1 MWQPFWGKGWWA
13 KRLWQV
19 FGVRGGGLTVVAVS
33 WGLGRWANGVAATG
47 VWGGG
52 QMKRRNS
59 GIFTH
64 AQELGIRGSV
74 QNQHDSLIGK
84 NIRSGSPS
92 DFS

>member
-1 MWQPFWGKGWWA
+1 VAVSWGKGWWA

-19 FGVRGGGLTVVAVS
+19 M
-33 WGLGRWANGVAATG
+33 GLGRWANGVAATG

-59 GIFTH
+59 GIFRH
-64 AQELGIRGSV
+64 AQELGIKGSI